1 MKSSNDP
8 GPAPSPAEDARADQG
23 GDPACW
29 AHLFNDQPVAD
40 DILLA
45 DVVRQLADAI
55 VICDTAGLIIYW
67 NPAAARLFGWS
78 ADEVVGE
85 TLDLIIPEQFR
96 ERHWTGWNKAMS
108 TGTTSYGERV
118 LEVPATRRDG
128 TRISIAFTV
137 TLIRQGDISQPTA
150 IVAVIRDQ
158 TEAWEKR
165 RAANG
170 H

>member
-1 MKSSNDP
+1 MKSPNDP
-8 GPAPSPAEDARADQG
+8 GPARSPADDAQADHG

-29 AHLFNDQPVAD
+29 SHLFDDQPVAD

-45 DVVRQLADAI
+45 DVVRQLADA
-55 VICDTAGLIIYW
+55 VVVCDTAGLIIYW
-67 NPAAARLFGWS
+67 NSAAAHLFGWS
-78 ADEVVGE
+78 ADEVAGQ
-85 TLDLIIPEQFR
+85 TIDLIIPERFR
-96 ERHWTGWNKAMS
+96 ERHWTGWNKVMR

-118 LEVPATRRDG
+118 LEVPANRRDG

-137 TLIRQGDISQPTA
+137 TLIRQGDISQLTA

-165 RAANG
+165 RRTSG
-170 H
+170 S